1 MKQGTRLKLRRN
13 IEKRFRNRIRKIG
26 RETKQKRKKNSE
38 NKRNKHGYIPPP
50 AVLFQACMH

>member
-26 RETKQKRKKNSE
+26 RETKKTEKKFGKQKK
-38 NKRNKHGYIPPP
+38 
-50 AVLFQACMH
+50 

>member
-26 RETKQKRKKNSE
+26 RETKKTEKKLE

-50 AVLFQACMH
+50 AVLLQACMH